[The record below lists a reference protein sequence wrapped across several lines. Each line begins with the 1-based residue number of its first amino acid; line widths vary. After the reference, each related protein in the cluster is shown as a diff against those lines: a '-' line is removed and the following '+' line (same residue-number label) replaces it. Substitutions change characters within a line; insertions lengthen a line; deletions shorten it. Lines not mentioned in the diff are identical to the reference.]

1 MINHNE
7 QSSISEDQEL
17 YDMLA
22 EAVVEMD
29 EEQVLELTDQVIAK
43 KLDAFEA
50 IDRGLSKGMEKA
62 GALFEEEEYF
72 VPELLMCADA
82 MNLGVDK
89 LKPHIKVKS
98 SMEKV
103 KIVIGVIQGDTHD
116 IGKNLVKLML
126 ENAGFE
132 VIDLGRDISPNTFI
146 QSAELNHAE
155 IIMVSSLMT
164 TTMEGMKEIITL
176 LEEKGVRN
184 RYKVCI
190 GGGPV
195 SQNFADKIGADGYSK
210 NAADA
215 VRLCQSLIPIEE
227 SELVAI

>member
-7 QSSISEDQEL
+7 QSSISEGQEI

-29 EEQVLELTDQVIAK
+29 EEQVLELTDKVISK
-43 KLDAFEA
+43 EMDAFEA
-50 IDRGLSKGMEKA
+50 IDKGLSRGMEKA

-89 LKPHIKVKS
+89 LKPYIKINH
-98 SMEKV
+98 SMDKV

-126 ENAGFE
+126 ENAGFD
-132 VIDLGRDISPNTFI
+132 VIDLGRDISPIEFI
-146 QSAELNHAE
+146 QSAEQSHAE

-176 LEEKGVRN
+176 LEEKGIRN
-184 RYKVCI
+184 QYKVCI

-195 SQNFADKIGADGYSK
+195 SQNYADKIGADGYSK

-215 VRLCQSLIPIEE
+215 VRLCQSLIQIEE
-227 SELVAI
+227 RELVGI

>member
-29 EEQVLELTDQVIAK
+29 EDQVLELTDQVISK
-43 KLDAFEA
+43 KIDAFEA
-50 IDRGLSKGMEKA
+50 IDQGLSKGMEKA

-89 LKPHIKVKS
+89 LKPYIKVKS

-146 QSAELNHAE
+146 QSAERNHAE

-184 RYKVCI
+184 QYKVCI

-215 VRLCQSLIPIEE
+215 VRLCQSLTRIEE